1 MAVSPKVAIAE
12 KFRKQP
18 KPTWDLVFR
27 RNYVE
32 RLKHEKHPMDILQ
45 ELPDMIRKGYE
56 AIPEED
62 IVRLNWW
69 GLTHDKPKVG
79 TFMVRIKV
87 PGGQITPAQFRAIGE
102 IAVRYGRNYAELT
115 TRQGVQLHWVRLDQ
129 LPDVLAAI
137 EAAGLTT
144 AGGEGD
150 TVRNITSCPVAGI
163 SREELFDVT
172 PVIREAARFFYGNRD
187 YSNLPRKHKY
197 TITACPYQCS
207 APEIHDVALIG
218 VIKDGR
224 AGFAV
229 RVGGGLSSTPR
240 LSRDLGVFVPVE
252 EAIEVLRAITDT
264 WQNDLRYRLSRARAR
279 IKFMIDDYGVE
290 RFREMVE
297 ERLGRRLED
306 GHAPEPIGDNAHLG
320 IHPQKQEGY
329 YYVGF
334 PVPMGWITG
343 EQMQRVADIV
353 ERVGGDI
360 RLTRLQNFIVGNVPE
375 DHLEAFLQEMARAGF
390 PHDRF
395 PLYGTSIACTSHK
408 FCNYSV
414 AETKEKLQ
422 EIVETLQARFGDAVA
437 HLRIFM
443 DGCPHA
449 CAHHWVGDIG
459 LQGTTTTGPN
469 REKIE
474 AYDVTLRGGLGPRA
488 AIGKPLLR
496 RVPHDRI
503 IDVLVRLIDAWLAER
518 NGREDYTFRDFC
530 EAHTDAELQAIA
542 LGQVQEEKEVTGVV
556 LRIPGPILHLTNGV
570 ELIEVEA
577 GTVREALL
585 AAGKIYPALRDH
597 VLTADGKVNPTLMIY
612 VRDEPIDAFDG
623 LDTRVRPGEEIVILP
638 AISGG
643 SDAAAQALTE
653 AAAEEDLPSGPRVTF
668 DDLEIG
674 EIAMLLDYSEPE
686 DVIAWALETFG
697 DRVAVVTALQAEG
710 LVILDMAYRMK
721 PDIRVVTVDTG
732 RLPQETYEFMD
743 RVREHYPEAKFQV
756 LFPDYRQVEKMVRRH
771 GVNLFYKS
779 VDLRFLC
786 CHVRKVLPLV
796 RYLRHLDAWFTGLR
810 REQWASRAN
819 IRKVELDHDHGGIVK
834 ISPLADWTKEEVWEY
849 IRTHNVPYHPL
860 YDQGY
865 TSIGCAP
872 CTRPIQPGEDD
883 RAGRWW
889 WEVNAPKE
897 CGIHCPIETG
907 GFEHELEAILGKNGH
922 DTQP

>member
-1 MAVSPKVAIAE
+1 MATNAKLTIAQR
-12 KFRKQP
+12 FRRMP
-18 KPTWDLVFR
+18 NPTWELVYK

-32 RLKHEKHPMDILQ
+32 RLKHEKHPYDILQ

-56 AIPEED
+56 NIPEED

-87 PGGQITPAQFRAIGE
+87 PGGQLRPEQLRAVGQ

-115 TRQGVQLHWVRLDQ
+115 TRQGIQLHWARLDD
-129 LPDVLAAI
+129 LPDILAAI

-163 SREELFDVT
+163 SREERFDVT
-172 PVIREAARFFYGNRD
+172 PVIQQVADFFYGNRD

-197 TITACPYQCS
+197 SISACPYQCN

-218 VIKDGR
+218 TLKDGR
-224 AGFAV
+224 EGFAV
-229 RVGGGLSSTPR
+229 LVGGGLSSTPR
-240 LSRDLGVFVPVE
+240 LAQDMGVFVPVE
-252 EAIEVLRAITDT
+252 DALDVLRAITDT
-264 WQNDLRYRLSRARAR
+264 WQHDLRYRLSRARAR
-279 IKFMIDDYGVE
+279 IKFMVEDYGIE

-297 ERLGRRLED
+297 ERLGRKLED
-306 GHAPEPIGDNAHLG
+306 GRAPEPIGRTAHLG
-320 IHPQKQEGY
+320 IHPQKQEGL

-334 PVPMGWITG
+334 PVLNGWMTG

-353 ERVGGDI
+353 EAVGGQI
-360 RLTRLQNFIVGNVPE
+360 RLTRFQNFIVSGVPE
-375 DHLEAFLQEMARAGF
+375 ERLDALLRDMAAAGF
-390 PHDRF
+390 PVDR
-395 PLYGTSIACTSHK
+395 PSVYGTSIACTSHQ

-414 AETKEKLQ
+414 APTKEKLADILRVL
-422 EIVETLQARFGDAVA
+422 EERFGDA
-437 HLRIFM
+437 LGDLSIFI

-469 REKIE
+469 GEKVE
-474 AYDVTLRGGLGPRA
+474 AYDITLRGGWGPRA
-488 AIGKPLLR
+488 AIGVPLLR
-496 RVPHDRI
+496 RVPHDQVI
-503 IDVLVRLIDAWLAER
+503 PALVRLIDAWLAER
-518 NGREDYTFRDFC
+518 GDRAGYTFRDFC
-530 EAHTDAELQAIA
+530 DAHTDEELQAIA
-542 LGQVQEEKEVTGVV
+542 LGQIQAEKEVTGVM

-570 ELIEVEA
+570 ELLEVKA
-577 GTVREALL
+577 TTVREAIL
-585 AAGKIYPALRDH
+585 AAGNQYPALRDH
-597 VLTADGKVNPTLMIY
+597 VLTPEGKVNPTLMIY
-612 VRDEPIDAFDG
+612 VRDEPIDAFQG
-623 LDTRVRPGEEIVILP
+623 LDTAVDPGEEIVILP

-643 SDAAAQALTE
+643 SDAVPQVSGNGKVK
-653 AAAEEDLPSGPRVTF
+653 EEERPGPRVVF

-674 EIAMLLDYSEPE
+674 EIAMLLDYSEPQ

-697 DRVAVVTALQAEG
+697 DRVAIVTAFQADG
-710 LVILDMAYRMK
+710 MVILDMAYRLK
-721 PDIRVVTVDTG
+721 PDIQVLTVDTG
-732 RLPQETYEFMD
+732 RLPQATYDFID
-743 RVREHYPEAKFQV
+743 QVRERYPEARIRV
-756 LFPDYRQVEKMVRRH
+756 LFPDYRDVERMVARH

-779 VDLRFLC
+779 VDLRFVC

-796 RYLRHLDAWFTGLR
+796 RALRDLDAWFTGLR
-810 REQWASRAN
+810 RDQWASRAN

-834 ISPLADWTKEEVWEY
+834 ISPLADWTKEEVWDY
-849 IRTHNVPYHPL
+849 IRQNNVPYHPL

-872 CTRPIQPGEDD
+872 CTRPVHPGEDE
-883 RAGRWW
+883 RSGRWW

-907 GFEHELEAILGKNGH
+907 GFEHELEAIVGK
-922 DTQP
+922 TSEK